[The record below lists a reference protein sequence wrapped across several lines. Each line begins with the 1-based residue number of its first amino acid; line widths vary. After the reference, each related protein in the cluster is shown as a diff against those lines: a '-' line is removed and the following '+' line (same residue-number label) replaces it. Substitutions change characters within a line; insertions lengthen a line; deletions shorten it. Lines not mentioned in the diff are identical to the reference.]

1 MLCCLLALM
10 AMAGAVL
17 ARWRRA
23 IGWAAAI
30 ALLTGASAALAW
42 SLQDMA
48 AGDRFVPRVF
58 CHPFPG
64 VLK

>member
-48 AGDRFVPRVF
+48 ASDHFVPRVF
-58 CHPFPG
+58 CQPFPG